1 VEDAGARPLLKKELP
16 PLSSKRFQIVLI
28 FKSFAGKREQLTF
41 LMNPTN
47 SPPLRIAI
55 IGAGWAGLAAAIET
69 VQRGHQ
75 VTVFEA
81 AHHLGGRAR
90 TVAATLADGRSVL
103 LDNGQHI
110 LIGAY
115 TECLR
120 LLRTVGVEPERA
132 LQRLPLALRFADGG
146 GLQLPHWLPAPLDA
160 AWGIARARG
169 WRWRERAALLRTAA
183 GWHRGGF
190 ACDARASVQDLCAG
204 LPPRVMAEFIEPLC
218 VAALNTPVHQAS
230 GAVFLRVLRDGLLGP
245 RGSSNLL
252 LPRVDL
258 GALFPQAAARWLA
271 ARGAAVHTGQRVPAL
286 HWQAPH
292 WHLAGQAF
300 NHVVCATAAPNAAQI
315 MAQTAQEAPDSIAHQ
330 LLCWSAR
337 AAALQHRPITTVYA
351 QATPPATS
359 RPLLAAPML
368 ALRSSADAPAQ
379 FVFER
384 DAIAPTGNPTGLLAF
399 VVSDSHGERAA
410 LQAAVVTQAARQL
423 GLAVQPLQT
432 ITEKR
437 ATFACTAGLQRPATA
452 IAPGLSACGDAI
464 DGPYPATL
472 EGAVR
477 SATEAIATLHARAA
491 TPPEPR

>member
-1 VEDAGARPLLKKELP
+1 M
-16 PLSSKRFQIVLI
+16 
-28 FKSFAGKREQLTF
+28 KSFAGKRRQLTF
-41 LMNPTN
+41 LMNPHPS
-47 SPPLRIAI
+47 SPRCIAI
-55 IGAGWAGLAAAIET
+55 IGAGWAGLAAAVEA

-75 VTVFEA
+75 VSVFEA
-81 AHHLGGRAR
+81 AHQLGGRAR
-90 TVAATLADGRSVL
+90 TVPATLHDGRAVW

-115 TECLR
+115 AECLR
-120 LLRTVGVEPERA
+120 LLRTVGVAPERA
-132 LQRLPLALRFADGG
+132 LLRLPLALRFANGD
-146 GLQLPHWLPAPLDA
+146 GLQLPDWPAPLDA

-183 GWHRGGF
+183 GWHRHGF
-190 ACDARASVQDLCAG
+190 ACDARASVQDLCTG
-204 LPPRVMAEFIEPLC
+204 LPPRVLAEFIEPLC
-218 VAALNTPVHQAS
+218 VAALNTPVQQAS

-258 GALFPQAAARWLA
+258 GALFPQAAAHWLA
-271 ARGAAVHTGQRVPAL
+271 ARGAAVHTGWRVQAL

-300 NHVVCATAAPNAAQI
+300 DHVICATSAPHAAQI
-315 MAQTAQEAPDSIAHQ
+315 MAQTAQNAPEPIANQ
-330 LLCWSAR
+330 LLRWSAR

-351 QATPPATS
+351 QAAPPAAN
-359 RPLLAAPML
+359 RRLLAAPML
-368 ALRSSADAPAQ
+368 ALRSSAQAPAQ

-384 DAIAPTGNPTGLLAF
+384 DALAPADAPTGLLAF
-399 VVSDSHGERAA
+399 VVSDSQGERHA
-410 LQAAVVTQAARQL
+410 LQAAVVAQAAQQL

-437 ATFACTAGLQRPATA
+437 ATFACTAGLQRPTAA
-452 IAPGLSACGDAI
+452 IARGLSACGDAI
-464 DGPYPATL
+464 EGPYPATL

-477 SATEAIATLHARAA
+477 SAVHAIDALHPNASTAPTR
-491 TPPEPR
+491 R